1 MSYISPNEE
10 IKGKKLPIIND
21 NSIHN
26 NPKEND
32 YSESLENNQSHRNFI
47 IIDNSQNNN
56 IINTSIHSIKRDE
69 ESEENKSNLLSNNN
83 KDAESLNKLINSNK
97 PGNNDNDNND
107 NILDKKEINNNFE
120 ENEKKSVHSQFG
132 VQYVVP
138 PDSFQNMIKEL
149 KNYTTANK
157 ELVENMVGSIN
168 TYSLKVDNYTQRVDK
183 LIEQNGDILKLL
195 TKVVMK
201 NNINDGDKNEDKK
214 KEGADDKNKG
224 KKKEEVHDEE
234 KQN

>member
-10 IKGKKLPIIND
+10 IRGKKLPIIND

-32 YSESLENNQSHRNFI
+32 YSKSLDNNQSDVNFI
-47 IIDNSQNNN
+47 IIDNVQDSN
-56 IINTSIHSIKRDE
+56 IINASIHSIKREE
-69 ESEENKSNLLSNNN
+69 ESEENKSNLLSNTN
-83 KDAESLNKLINSNK
+83 KDAETLNKLINSIK

-168 TYSLKVDNYTQRVDK
+168 IYSLKVDNYTQRVDK

-224 KKKEEVHDEE
+224 KKK
-234 KQN
+234 K

>member
-10 IKGKKLPIIND
+10 IKGKQYPIIND
-21 NSIHN
+21 NTIHN

-32 YSESLENNQSHRNFI
+32 YSESLENNQIHRNFI

-83 KDAESLNKLINSNK
+83 KDSETLNKLINNIR
-97 PGNNDNDNND
+97 PENNNNV
-107 NILDKKEINNNFE
+107 NIIDKKYINNNLE
-120 ENEKKSVHSQFG
+120 ENEKKSVNSQFG
-132 VQYVVP
+132 VQYVMP

-149 KNYTTANK
+149 KNYATANK

>member
-10 IKGKKLPIIND
+10 IKGKKLLIIND

-56 IINTSIHSIKRDE
+56 IINTSVHSIKRDE

-83 KDAESLNKLINSNK
+83 KDAETINKLINNIRQ
-97 PGNNDNDNND
+97 GNNDND
-107 NILDKKEINNNFE
+107 NILDKKENNNNLE
-120 ENEKKSVHSQFG
+120 ENEKKSVNSQFG
-132 VQYVVP
+132 VQYVMP

-149 KNYTTANK
+149 KDYTTANK

>member
-83 KDAESLNKLINSNK
+83 KDAETINKLINNIR
-97 PGNNDNDNND
+97 PGNNDND
-107 NILDKKEINNNFE
+107 NILDKKENNNNLE

-149 KNYTTANK
+149 KDYTTANK

-214 KEGADDKNKG
+214 KEGADDKNKE
-224 KKKEEVHDEE
+224 KKKEEVHEKE

>member
-10 IKGKKLPIIND
+10 IKGKKLLIIND

-83 KDAESLNKLINSNK
+83 KDAETINKLINNIRQ
-97 PGNNDNDNND
+97 GNNDND

-120 ENEKKSVHSQFG
+120 ENEKKSVNSQFG
-132 VQYVVP
+132 VQYVMP

-157 ELVENMVGSIN
+157 ELIENMVGSIN

-224 KKKEEVHDEE
+224 KKKEEVHDKE

>member
-1 MSYISPNEE
+1 MSYISQNEE
-10 IKGKKLPIIND
+10 IKGKKLPTIND

-26 NPKEND
+26 NQKEND

-56 IINTSIHSIKRDE
+56 IINTSIHSIKREE

-83 KDAESLNKLINSNK
+83 KDAETINKLINNIRQ
-97 PGNNDNDNND
+97 GNNDND
-107 NILDKKEINNNFE
+107 NILDKKENNNNLE
-120 ENEKKSVHSQFG
+120 EKEKKSVNSQFG
-132 VQYVVP
+132 VQYVKP

-149 KNYTTANK
+149 KDYTTANK

-201 NNINDGDKNEDKK
+201 NNINDGDQNEDKK